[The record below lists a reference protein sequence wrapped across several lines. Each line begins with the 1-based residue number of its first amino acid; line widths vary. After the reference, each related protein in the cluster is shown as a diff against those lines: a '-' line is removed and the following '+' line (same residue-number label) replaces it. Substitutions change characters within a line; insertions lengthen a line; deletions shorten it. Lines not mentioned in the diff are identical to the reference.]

1 MEDTSVYSLCF
12 MCSIRCPIRVL
23 VKNGQVQWIEG
34 NDNVDGLGKALC
46 PRGAAGIALL
56 NDTQRVQTPLIR
68 EGERGSGKWRKASWD
83 EALHYVAEKI
93 NAIRNS
99 DGPQSIVFGERTNL
113 GTHVSKTFMKALGSP
128 NHFTHDA
135 LCKGSANTAFRSM
148 FGYTD
153 AQMGAD
159 IKGAKHII
167 LYGRN
172 ILEAIE
178 VKPVRALLSA
188 IEGGAKLT
196 YIDPRV
202 SVTATKAHDYWMI
215 RPGTDLALNYALIH
229 VIIGENLYDREF
241 VNRWVTGFEELQKFT
256 AGYTPEWAEGE
267 TGIAAGRIK
276 ALAREAGKNRPNV
289 LFHHG
294 YRAAHHKNEIY
305 LRRSILILNSLMGN
319 LEAPGGLFFKK
330 GPGEAGKNGIRKL
343 TDQALPKPEAA
354 RFDGCGLAAYPLADP
369 AHGIPQRL
377 PYAILNADP
386 YPVRALIANRF
397 DPIASMPE
405 ANTTRKA
412 LEKLDLIVSI
422 DINFSE
428 IAGMSDVI
436 LPESVYLER
445 TDCVQA
451 ANGMKPQLYLRQKAV
466 PPRYDT
472 LEAPMILKKL
482 ADRLGIGEYFPYDS
496 VEELVDWQLEG
507 TGFMRSDFAEKGFVS
522 YSKNPIRWDRENGLK
537 IKTPSGKIEFR
548 SSLLEDAGFP
558 SFPEYEPVPEP
569 TDKDAF
575 RLITGRV
582 ATHTHVSTQNNLYLN
597 EIFPENVLWIHKERA
612 AALDI
617 ADGDRVRVHSAW
629 GEGEL
634 NAYVSDLIHRD
645 AAFLVHGFGHRVVR
659 AGRSYNR
666 GVSDADLI
674 ENVTDPAGGSPG
686 LHETFVK
693 VEKRRRKTK
702 GMSLL
707 DAHR

>member
-1 MEDTSVYSLCF
+1 MEETSVYSLCF

-23 VKNGQVQWIEG
+23 VKNGQVKWIEG
-34 NDNVDGLGKALC
+34 NDNVDGLGKSLC
-46 PRGAAGIALL
+46 PRGAAGISLL

-68 EGERGSGKWRKASWD
+68 EGERGSGKWRKVSWD
-83 EALHYVAEKI
+83 EALHYVAEKL

-99 DGPQSIVFGERTNL
+99 DGPESIVFGERTNL

-159 IKGAKHII
+159 IKNAKHII

-172 ILEAIE
+172 LLEAIE

-188 IEGGAKLT
+188 IESGAKLT

-229 VIIGENLYDREF
+229 VSLEEGLYDRDF
-241 VNRWVTGFEELQKFT
+241 ADKWITGLEDLRKFT
-256 AGYTPEWAEGE
+256 ASYTPEWAAKE
-267 TGIAAGRIK
+267 TGIAAERIK
-276 ALAREAGKNRPNV
+276 SLAREAAKCKPNV

-305 LRRSILILNSLMGN
+305 LRRSLLMLNALMGN

-330 GPGEAGKNGIRKL
+330 GPGEVGKNGIRKL
-343 TDQALPKPEAA
+343 TEQSIPKPTAS
-354 RFDGCGLAAYPLADP
+354 RFDKCGEAAYPLADP
-369 AHGIPQRL
+369 AHGLPQML
-377 PYAILNADP
+377 PHAILNADP
-386 YPVRALIANRF
+386 YPIKALIANRI
-397 DPIASMPE
+397 DPIASMPD

-436 LPESVYLER
+436 LPESIYLER

-451 ANGMKPQLYLRQKAV
+451 ANGMKPLLFLRQQAV

-472 LEAPMILKKL
+472 MEAPMILKKL
-482 ADRLGIGEYFPYDS
+482 AERMGIGEFFPYNS

-507 TGFMRSDFAEKGFVS
+507 SGFTRTDFAEKGFVS
-522 YSKNPIRWDRENGLK
+522 FSKNPIRWDRESGLK
-537 IKTPSGKIEFR
+537 IKTPSGKIEFK
-548 SSLLEDAGFP
+548 SSLIEDAGFS
-558 SFPEYEPVPEP
+558 SFPEYEPLPEVPG
-569 TDKDAF
+569 KNAF

-582 ATHTHVSTQNNLYLN
+582 ATHTHVSTQNNAYLS
-597 EIFPENVLWIHKERA
+597 EIFPENVVWIHKDRA

-617 ADGDRVRVHSAW
+617 SDGDRVRIFSDQ

-634 NAYVSDLIHRD
+634 NAYVSDLIHRE
-645 AAFLVHGFGHRVVR
+645 AAFMVHGFGHRVVR
-659 AGRSYNR
+659 ASRSYNR

-674 ENVTDPAGGSPG
+674 KNVTDPVGGSPG

-693 VEKRRRKTK
+693 IEKVRRTSK
-702 GMSLL
+702 GMSFL